1 MDGRTTEPEPSA
13 GNTGMAEA
21 PGGSA
26 LTRVRL
32 GFWPGNVST
41 GRVKPSAMQD
51 VVRTARPIHPSQ
63 YRAVDPWQNNGLTV
77 DVFLRDRKVCG
88 IRGGADAFEAFKIP
102 GFE

>member
-1 MDGRTTEPEPSA
+1 
-13 GNTGMAEA
+13 
-21 PGGSA
+21 
-26 LTRVRL
+26 
-32 GFWPGNVST
+32 
-41 GRVKPSAMQD
+41 MQD